1 MSTVVERGRDYEIER
16 IALDQYRWTGQAGLC
31 YPDEHGE
38 WHRSNC
44 TITEPILPEGSGA
57 GLDTLS
63 EPEEFTLTCD
73 TIEFPVAFSLFASG
87 GQKIRTRD
95 NECFVVMRAQDV
107 YDVQGTVADNKVLYE
122 GAWENS
128 DLEYSAVPAG
138 LNKHI
143 ILHKRPEH
151 NIWTFEIEYSGLDM
165 IEGDNEITWNRDGE
179 ELWRTRKPWAWDA
192 ECNTTSG
199 AFEVIYENGRTFYV
213 ISMNSD
219 WLDNA
224 IYPVTI
230 DPTITITN
238 THDGTYPTYGDGS
251 RLLVGCNRKVAI
263 AFPYSSL
270 PDGVVSSATLQL
282 KASNTVSY
290 SGSDKAPLKYCSGFR
305 CTANWPGTASLETAV
320 NSYDASSESN
330 RITTMPSFLD
340 FNLTS
345 ATQYAIDNKTYA
357 RFIVKTEPV
366 PSAKGWVCHSK
377 DGSYPPKLTIIYTPI
392 VAPTV
397 TTGSASSISSTGATL
412 NGTLSSDGGE
422 ACTCSFQWG
431 KTTSYGNTTS
441 TLSRTTGQTFARSIS
456 GLSPKTTYHY
466 RAKAV
471 NSKGTVY
478 GTDKTFTT
486 PAALP
491 TVTTGAVSN
500 VATATATLNGTLTA
514 DGGEAANCSFQYG
527 AVPNFDGVGA
537 PTFTRA
543 SSATNPETGASVSS
557 NTPRYVSG
565 KFGKAVLVEEGT
577 TNLVVSPDDGTLA
590 GNIPGC
596 SGKYHSFDDGY
607 AVKDWVVSSTPAT
620 GKAFTYSIWM
630 RSTTSPAS
638 TAIMYVYDGAGSDG
652 GWWSFA
658 WDVQLTPEWKRYSF
672 SRNDMT
678 GTVTKIRIYR
688 KNKQGTIDIACPQ
701 LETKPYATS
710 FIDGTRA
717 TETLTIP
724 TEGVLNPQEG
734 TVECWWTPT
743 QPSESI
749 INQTYSPRIL
759 QAGTYYANNS
769 WVLWAYHTGGGEP
782 KLKLYIKGSSNSG
795 WSAYPTIKD
804 SGSGWYTVGQPI
816 HLAVRWTGGDTFY
829 VAVNGEVYGPYTIA
843 DAFTGIAGN
852 TFWVGGSNSY
862 PNAIYDCLRISYRA
876 RTDKEIMA
884 SYASYIPSVT
894 DDFTSYNMSF
904 DGSLSYNT
912 AMYDTTSAVSRT
924 SGQTFSQ
931 NISYL
936 NPLTTYY
943 YRTKATNSAG
953 TRYGSITSFQ
963 TLDFTKGSADIPGLA
978 TLGTTGIR
986 MGVSSSLCEGFSVV
1000 FANGL
1005 RDRYAIALLSGAG
1018 AIEASVFWMG
1028 CGKSTIPGQA
1038 QILADSLAIRTSP
1051 AIMLCN
1057 CDFAVVTGIRQRI
1070 GAMNAL
1076 CVGDAVVAANVIPIG
1091 TAIFTGCGCADT
1103 AGIVTALGAAESI
1116 GNSLLISD
1124 SQTLLVGDSLMLFD
1138 GNVGSACIITA
1149 TGELVIIPLSS
1160 LKAKPFGWVDG
1171 AKPDIDPW
1179 LQHDTPKGIW
1189 RIIPPISD
1197 SWR

>member
-230 DPTITITN
+230 DPTITIAN
-238 THDGTYPTYGDGS
+238 TRDGTYPKYNDVD
-251 RLLVGCNRKVAI
+251 LLIGCKRSVAI

-270 PDGVVSSATLQL
+270 PSNAIVSSATLQL
-282 KASNTVSY
+282 KARQTAYY

-330 RITTMPSFLD
+330 RVTMSNPLD

-357 RFIVKTEPV
+357 RFIVRAEPL
-366 PSAKGWVCHSK
+366 PSDKGWVCHSK

-397 TTGSASSISSTGATL
+397 STGSASSISATGATL
-412 NGTLSSDGGE
+412 NGTLSADGGE

-471 NSKGTVY
+471 NSAGTVY

-491 TVTTGAVSN
+491 TVTTGAASN
-500 VATATATLNGTLTA
+500 IAAVTATLNGTLTT

-543 SSATNPETGASVSS
+543 SSAINPETGASVSS

-577 TNLVVSPDDGTLA
+577 TNLVDVAAWNPIHD
-590 GNIPGC
+590 N
-596 SGKYHSFDDGY
+596 
-607 AVKDWVVSSTPAT
+607 
-620 GKAFTYSIWM
+620 TY
-630 RSTTSPAS
+630 
-638 TAIMYVYDGAGSDG
+638 
-652 GWWSFA
+652 
-658 WDVQLTPEWKRYSF
+658 Q
-672 SRNDMT
+672 
-678 GTVTKIRIYR
+678 TVTKTTDTFMGQPVYR
-688 KNKQGTIDIACPQ
+688 AVKKSTGAPPTTLRSSLTIANGESYSASLWVKHENADELQYSRLIFYTSAYGTYAYTTGKRAGEWERLEVTYTNNTGSDITGVYVYFYPARSIDNVTYFTCPQ
-701 LETKPYATS
+701 LEAKPYATS

-734 TVECWWTPT
+734 TIEGWWLIPDFAKFTTNWRRLWGFSHTDGHSAVYYTPVT
-743 QPSESI
+743 GTFHFR
-749 INQTYSPRIL
+749 IN
-759 QAGTYYANNS
+759 
-769 WVLWAYHTGGGEP
+769 
-782 KLKLYIKGSSNSG
+782 
-795 WSAYPTIKD
+795 
-804 SGSGWYTVGQPI
+804 
-816 HLAVRWTGGDTFY
+816 
-829 VAVNGEVYGPYTIA
+829 NGEVVSEITTEPPSAG
-843 DAFTGIAGN
+843 GIMLLQMG
-852 TFWVGGSNSY
+852 
-862 PNAIYDCLRISYRA
+862 SYRNGP
-876 RTDKEIMA
+876 I
-884 SYASYIPSVT
+884 
-894 DDFTSYNMSF
+894 
-904 DGSLSYNT
+904 
-912 AMYDTTSAVSRT
+912 
-924 SGQTFSQ
+924 
-931 NISYL
+931 
-936 NPLTTYY
+936 
-943 YRTKATNSAG
+943 YRWSKRG
-953 TRYGSITSFQ
+953 HCR
-963 TLDFTKGSADIPGLA
+963 
-978 TLGTTGIR
+978 
-986 MGVSSSLCEGFSVV
+986 
-1000 FANGL
+1000 
-1005 RDRYAIALLSGAG
+1005 
-1018 AIEASVFWMG
+1018 
-1028 CGKSTIPGQA
+1028 
-1038 QILADSLAIRTSP
+1038 
-1051 AIMLCN
+1051 
-1057 CDFAVVTGIRQRI
+1057 
-1070 GAMNAL
+1070 
-1076 CVGDAVVAANVIPIG
+1076 
-1091 TAIFTGCGCADT
+1091 
-1103 AGIVTALGAAESI
+1103 
-1116 GNSLLISD
+1116 
-1124 SQTLLVGDSLMLFD
+1124 
-1138 GNVGSACIITA
+1138 
-1149 TGELVIIPLSS
+1149 
-1160 LKAKPFGWVDG
+1160 
-1171 AKPDIDPW
+1171 
-1179 LQHDTPKGIW
+1179 
-1189 RIIPPISD
+1189 
-1197 SWR
+1197 